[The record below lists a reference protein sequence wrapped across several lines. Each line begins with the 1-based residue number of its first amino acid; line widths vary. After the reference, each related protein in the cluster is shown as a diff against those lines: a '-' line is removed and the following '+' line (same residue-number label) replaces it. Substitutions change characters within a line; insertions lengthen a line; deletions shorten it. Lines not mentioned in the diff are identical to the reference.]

1 MKNEFWTTIN
11 KRSTCEGSNIKK
23 KKIPNRK
30 QGCQTNRHPGC
41 WTSTGRCSFNIFGC
55 CFFHIC
61 AFLET
66 GPKPV
71 LFNFTVTSQ
80 EPIQSALV
88 SVPVTEASNLYCQP
102 CGINFTSLPHAT
114 QHYQGKN
121 HAKKLKS
128 LTAASQINN
137 QNTIVGSQ
145 KSLGKSTFLY
155 CLTAG
160 IWIPDVFKWF
170 RGVQLLSGPV
180 LSKIASIWMTFNV
193 HKSSRAC

>member
-1 MKNEFWTTIN
+1 MGLKF
-11 KRSTCEGSNIKK
+11 
-23 KKIPNRK
+23 PNRK
-30 QGCQTNRHPGC
+30 QGFQISSHPGC
-41 WTSTGRCSFNIFGC
+41 WTNTGRCSFNIFGC
-55 CFFHIC
+55 VHSY

-80 EPIQSALV
+80 EPIQSAVV
-88 SVPVTEASNLYCQP
+88 SVPVAEASNLYCQP

-137 QNTIVGSQ
+137 QNTTVGSQ
-145 KSLGKSTFLY
+145 KSLGNSSFLY
-155 CLTAG
+155 CLTAE
-160 IWIPDVFKWF
+160 IWIPDLIKCS
-170 RGVQLLSGPV
+170 RGVQLPSDQV
-180 LSKIASIWMTFNV
+180 LSKKASILDAIW
-193 HKSSRAC
+193 